1 MVTWSANVI
10 VSKTWLPTAANAN
23 PIGSPA
29 HPTQPSS
36 GTREHG
42 WVIFPSSKTP
52 SLDSHLAVSP
62 GLDPRGKFR
71 ALGMSLGFCL

>member
-1 MVTWSANVI
+1 MTHLGELIKTQIPVQSANLI

-36 GTREHG
+36 GTSEHG
-42 WVIFPSSKTP
+42 WVIFPP
-52 SLDSHLAVSP
+52 PRHL
-62 GLDPRGKFR
+62 L
-71 ALGMSLGFCL
+71 